1 MKNSKRLA
9 AFLLVAALMAGL
21 LAGCG
26 SPEGEQATDAP
37 GQEATGLV
45 WTSEFTDLGSAAG
58 YVSSVSFAGGKF
70 YFNTSDYDE
79 EAQRSVEKL
88 WCVDAAAGT
97 MSELTGYAPPAAAQE
112 SEDSYSYIN
121 SVAAAENGD
130 LLVSETVSMTVFELP
145 EGFSGTE
152 EEKYEYADYVS
163 TDYLRLLDSTG
174 AEKSIVDLTAA
185 AEAVAQKLQGQ
196 EDMYGSSNYL
206 SYMCA
211 GPDGSA
217 LLMYN
222 QRIAVLVDAQGQV
235 QLCEDLQ
242 NWWDAPIVLPDGRPA
257 FRGYEGDGSVLRPF
271 NFETKSFD
279 EDISLPYSAYQLY
292 PSAGSYSFCYM
303 DSSTLYG
310 YDVATQTTTKLAMLI
325 NCDIDESTLR
335 SAYMDEN
342 DEIICLL
349 SDYSS
354 DKTELARVK
363 QVDAASLPQ
372 VTTLRLACNYISQDL
387 RTQVLNFNRA
397 NKDVRIEVVDYS
409 QFNTEDDYSA
419 GVTKLNTEIISGN
432 VPDIFVSDQLPIEQ
446 YGAKGLLYDLY
457 TLIDAD
463 GELSRESFIPN
474 ILKAMESDGKLYS
487 IASSFGIMSLVGNA
501 DVVGEE
507 MGWTLQEMMDVINA
521 HPEVQY
527 VLDPGTTK
535 AAILQTML
543 ALNLNE
549 YVDWATGECS
559 FNSQD
564 FIDVLNFCN
573 MFPEEYDYDSNNYE
587 STPALVSSGRQLL
600 ATFSASDFDSF
611 QMYEAMFGGH
621 LAFKGFPSAEGNGN
635 VIMPTGSSLSISST
649 CKDVDAA
656 WRFIRAM
663 LVEDYYSNENYYVYG
678 YPINQAAFD
687 AAVAKAMEKQYE
699 TDPETGEQVE
709 VSTGGWGWDDFYIEV
724 YAMSEEQEAQLRE
737 LVGSV
742 ERCYSYDQ
750 NIMNLVTEESADFF
764 AGNKTAEQAASLI
777 QDRVSIYVAEQS

>member
-257 FRGYEGDGSVLRPF
+257 FRGHEGDGSVLRPF

-564 FIDVLNFCN
+564 FIDMLDFLK
-573 MFPEEYDYDSNNYE
+573 MFPEEFTYDDPGTGPYE
-587 STPALVSSGRQLL
+587 LMSDGRQLL
-600 ATFSASDFDSF
+600 LQYDLRDFVDYQTCIVSTKG
-611 QMYEAMFGGH
+611 EAV
-621 LAFKGFPSAEGNGN
+621 FKGYPTAEGVGN
-635 VIMPTGSSLSISST
+635 VLSYADSPLCIST
-649 CKDVDAA
+649 ACKAPEEA
-656 WRFIRAM
+656 WRFISS
-663 LVEDYYSNENYYVYG
+663 LLDEDSDEIEYFSG
-678 YPINQAAFD
+678 LPINARAYD
-687 AAVAKAMEKQYE
+687 AAEAEAMKKE
-699 TDPETGEQVE
+699 TYKDEETGEVKE
-709 VSTGGWGWDDFYIEV
+709 WPRRTVGWGDFTVDI
-724 YAMSEEQEAQLRE
+724 YAMTKEEAQALRE
-737 LVGSV
+737 LINSTD
-742 ERCYSYDQ
+742 RSTAYDKNVM
-750 NIMNLVTEESADFF
+750 NIVSEELQSFFSGAKSAED
-764 AGNKTAEQAASLI
+764 TARLI
-777 QDRVSIYVAEQS
+777 QDRVGIYVNEQR

>member
-1 MKNSKRLA
+1 MKNVKRLA
-9 AFLLVAALMAGL
+9 AFLLTAALTAGL
-21 LAGCG
+21 LSGCG
-26 SPEGEQATDAP
+26 STEREQEEDVP
-37 GQEATGLV
+37 GQEAAGLV
-45 WTSEFTDLGSAAG
+45 WTSEFTDLGSSAG
-58 YVSSVSFAGGKF
+58 YVSNVSFAGGKF
-70 YFNTSDYDE
+70 YFNTSGYDE
-79 EAQRSVEKL
+79 EAQCSVSKL
-88 WCVDAAAGT
+88 WCVDAASGT
-97 MSELTGYAPPAAAQE
+97 MSELTGYAVPAAALE
-112 SEDSYSYIN
+112 SEDSNSYIN

-130 LLVSETVSMTVFELP
+130 LLVSETVSMTTFNLP
-145 EGFSGTE
+145 DGFSGTE

-163 TDYLRLLDSTG
+163 TEYLRVLDSTG
-174 AEKSIVDLTAA
+174 AEKGAIDLTAA
-185 AEAVAQKLQGQ
+185 AQAVAQKLQGQ
-196 EDMYGSSNYL
+196 EDMWGSSASL

-211 GPDGSA
+211 GPDSSA

-222 QRIAVLVDAQGQV
+222 QHIAVLVDAQGQV
-235 QLCEDLQ
+235 QLCEDLG
-242 NWWDAPIVLPDGRPA
+242 NWWDSPITLPDGRPA
-257 FRGYEGDGSVLRPF
+257 FRGYDGAGSVLRPF

-279 EDISLPYSAYQLY
+279 EDISLPYAAYQIY

-310 YDVATQTTTKLAMLI
+310 YDVETQASTRLAMLI
-325 NCDIDESTLR
+325 NCDIDESSLR
-335 SAYMDEN
+335 GVYMDEN
-342 DEIICLL
+342 DELVCLL

-354 DKTELARVK
+354 DDAELARIK
-363 QVDAASLPQ
+363 QVDAASLPK
-372 VTTLRLACNYISQDL
+372 VTTLRLACNYISQEL
-387 RTQVLNFNRA
+387 RVQVLNFNRA

-409 QFNTEDDYSA
+409 QFNTEEDFSA
-419 GVTKLNTEIISGN
+419 GVTKLNAEIISGN

-446 YGAKGLLYDLY
+446 YGTKGLLCDLY

-463 GELSRESFIPN
+463 TELSRESFIPN
-474 ILKAMESDGKLYS
+474 ILKAMESNGKLYS
-487 IASSFGIMSLVGNA
+487 ISSAFGIMSLVGNA

-507 MGWTLQEMMDVINA
+507 MGWTLQEMMDVINS

-527 VLDPGTTK
+527 VLDPGATK
-535 AAILQTML
+535 ATMLQTML

-549 YVDWATGECS
+549 YVDWDTGECS
-559 FNSQD
+559 FDGQD

-573 MFPEEYDYDSNNYE
+573 MFPEKYNYDGNNYE

-621 LAFKGFPSAEGNGN
+621 LAFKGFPSAEGSGN
-635 VIMPTGSSLSISST
+635 VITPTGSSLSISSL

-656 WRFIRAM
+656 WRFVRAM
-663 LVEDYYSNENYYVYG
+663 LVEDYYSDENYYIYG

-724 YAMSEEQEAQLRE
+724 YAMNEEQEAQLRE

-742 ERCYSYDQ
+742 ERCYSFDQ
-750 NIMNLVTEESADFF
+750 NIMDLVTEESADFF
-764 AGNKTAEQAASLI
+764 AGAKTAEQAASLI
-777 QDRVSIYVAEQS
+777 QNRASTYVNERR

>member
-1 MKNSKRLA
+1 MKDGKRFA
-9 AFLLVAALMAGL
+9 AFLLTAALIVGL
-21 LAGCG
+21 LSGCG
-26 SPEGEQATDAP
+26 STEKEQTTDVP

-58 YVSSVSFAGGKF
+58 YVSNVSFAGGKF

-88 WCVDAAAGT
+88 WCVDAASGT
-97 MSELTGYAPPAAAQE
+97 MSQLTGYAPPAAAQE

-130 LLVSETVSMTVFELP
+130 LLVSETVGMTTFNLP

-152 EEKYEYADYVS
+152 EEKYEYAEYSS

-174 AEKSIVDLTAA
+174 AEKGTIDLTAA

-196 EDMYGSSNYL
+196 DDMWGSSNNL
-206 SYMCA
+206 SYICA

-222 QRIAVLVDAQGQV
+222 QHIAVFVDAQGQV
-235 QLCEDLQ
+235 QLCEDLG
-242 NWWDAPIVLPDGRPA
+242 NWWDAPVVLPDGRPA
-257 FRGYEGDGSVLRPF
+257 FRGHEGDGSVLRPF

-279 EDISLPYSAYQLY
+279 EDISLPYAAYQLY
-292 PSAGSYSFCYM
+292 PSAGSYSFCYI

-310 YDVATQTTTKLAMLI
+310 YDIDTQTSTKLALLI
-325 NCDIDESTLR
+325 NCDIDESSLR
-335 SAYMDEN
+335 SVFMDEN
-342 DEIICLL
+342 DELICLL

-363 QVDAASLPQ
+363 QVDAASLPK
-372 VTTLRLACNYISQDL
+372 VTTLRLACNYINQDL
-387 RTQVLNFNRA
+387 SSQVLKFNRA

-409 QFNTEDDYSA
+409 QFNTEDNYSA

-446 YGAKGLLYDLY
+446 YAAKGLLCDLY
-457 TLIDAD
+457 TLIDSD
-463 GELSRESFIPN
+463 SELSRESFIPN
-474 ILKAMESDGKLYS
+474 ILKAMETDGKLYS
-487 IASSFGIMSLVGNA
+487 IASAFGIMSLVGNA

-527 VLDPGTTK
+527 VLDPGATK
-535 AAILQTML
+535 AAMLQSML
-543 ALNLNE
+543 ALNLDE

-559 FNSQD
+559 FNGQD

-573 MFPEEYDYDSNNYE
+573 MFPEEYNYDSGNYE

-600 ATFSASDFDSF
+600 ATFSANDFDSF

-621 LAFKGFPSAEGNGN
+621 LAFKGFPSAEGSGN
-635 VIMPTGSSLSISST
+635 VITPTGSSLSISAT
-649 CKDVDAA
+649 CKDTDAA
-656 WRFIRAM
+656 WRFVRAM
-663 LVEDYYSNENYYVYG
+663 LVEDYYSNENHYIYG

-699 TDPETGEQVE
+699 TDPETGEKVE

-724 YAMSEEQEAQLRE
+724 YAMDEEQEAQLRE
-737 LVGSV
+737 LIGSV
-742 ERCYSYDQ
+742 DRCYSYDQ
-750 NIMNLVTEESADFF
+750 NIMDLVTEESADFF
-764 AGNKTAEQAASLI
+764 AGAKTAEQAASLI
-777 QDRVSIYVAEQS
+777 QDRVSTYVNERR

>member
-45 WTSEFTDLGSAAG
+45 WTSEFTDLGGAAG

-257 FRGYEGDGSVLRPF
+257 FRGHEGDGSVLRPF

-564 FIDVLNFCN
+564 FIDMLDFLKI
-573 MFPEEYDYDSNNYE
+573 FPEEFTYDDPGTGPYE
-587 STPALVSSGRQLL
+587 LMSDGRQLL
-600 ATFSASDFDSF
+600 LQYDLRDFVDYQTCIVSTKG
-611 QMYEAMFGGH
+611 EAV
-621 LAFKGFPSAEGNGN
+621 FKGYPTAEGVGN
-635 VIMPTGSSLSISST
+635 VLSYADSPLCIST
-649 CKDVDAA
+649 ACKAPEEA
-656 WRFIRAM
+656 WRFISS
-663 LVEDYYSNENYYVYG
+663 LLDEDSDEIEYFSG
-678 YPINQAAFD
+678 LPINARAYD
-687 AAVAKAMEKQYE
+687 AAEAEAMKKE
-699 TDPETGEQVE
+699 TYKDEETGEVKE
-709 VSTGGWGWDDFYIEV
+709 WPRRTVGWGDFTIDI
-724 YAMSEEQEAQLRE
+724 YAMTKEEAQALRE
-737 LVGSV
+737 LINSTD
-742 ERCYSYDQ
+742 RSAAYDKNVI
-750 NIMNLVTEESADFF
+750 NIVSEELQSFFSGAKSAED
-764 AGNKTAEQAASLI
+764 TARLI
-777 QDRVSIYVAEQS
+777 QDRVGIYVNEQR

>member
-1 MKNSKRLA
+1 MKDGKRFA
-9 AFLLVAALMAGL
+9 AFLLTAALIVGL
-21 LAGCG
+21 LSGCG
-26 SPEGEQATDAP
+26 STEKEQTTDVP

-58 YVSSVSFAGGKF
+58 YVSNVSFAGGKF

-88 WCVDAAAGT
+88 WCVDAASGT
-97 MSELTGYAPPAAAQE
+97 MSQLTGYAPPAAAQE

-130 LLVSETVSMTVFELP
+130 LLVSETVSMTTFNLP

-152 EEKYEYADYVS
+152 EEKYEYAEHSS
-163 TDYLRLLDSTG
+163 THYLRLLDSTG
-174 AEKSIVDLTAA
+174 AEKGAIDLTAA

-196 EDMYGSSNYL
+196 DDMWGSSNNL

-222 QRIAVLVDAQGQV
+222 QHIAVLVDAQGQV
-235 QLCEDLQ
+235 QLCEDLG
-242 NWWDAPIVLPDGRPA
+242 NWWDAPVVLPDGRPA
-257 FRGYEGDGSVLRPF
+257 FRGHEGDGSVLRPF

-279 EDISLPYSAYQLY
+279 EDISLPYAAYQLY
-292 PSAGSYSFCYM
+292 SSAGSYTFCYI

-310 YDVATQTTTKLAMLI
+310 YDIDTQTSTKLALLI
-325 NCDIDESTLR
+325 NCDIDESSLR
-335 SAYMDEN
+335 SVFMDEN
-342 DEIICLL
+342 DELICLL

-363 QVDAASLPQ
+363 QVDAASLPK
-372 VTTLRLACNYISQDL
+372 VTTLRLACNYINQDL
-387 RTQVLNFNRA
+387 SSQVLNFNRA

-409 QFNTEDDYSA
+409 QFNTEDNYSA

-446 YGAKGLLYDLY
+446 YAAKGLLCDLY
-457 TLIDAD
+457 TLIDSD
-463 GELSRESFIPN
+463 SELSRESFIPN
-474 ILKAMESDGKLYS
+474 ILKAMETDGKLYS
-487 IASSFGIMSLVGNA
+487 IASAFGIMSLVGNA

-527 VLDPGTTK
+527 VLDPGATK
-535 AAILQTML
+535 AAMLQSML
-543 ALNLNE
+543 ALNLDE

-559 FNSQD
+559 FNGQD

-573 MFPEEYDYDSNNYE
+573 MFPEEYNYDSGNYE

-600 ATFSASDFDSF
+600 ATFSANDFDSF

-621 LAFKGFPSAEGNGN
+621 LAFKGFPSAEGSGN
-635 VIMPTGSSLSISST
+635 VITPTGSSLSISAT
-649 CKDVDAA
+649 CKDTDAA
-656 WRFIRAM
+656 WRFVRAM
-663 LVEDYYSNENYYVYG
+663 LVEDYYSNENHYIYG

-699 TDPETGEQVE
+699 TDPETGEKVE

-724 YAMSEEQEAQLRE
+724 YAMDEEQEAQLRE
-737 LVGSV
+737 LIGSV
-742 ERCYSYDQ
+742 DRCYSYDQ
-750 NIMNLVTEESADFF
+750 NIMDLVTEESADFF
-764 AGNKTAEQAASLI
+764 AGAKTAEQAASLI
-777 QDRVSIYVAEQS
+777 QDRVSTYVNERR

>member
-21 LAGCG
+21 FAGCG
-26 SPEGEQATDAP
+26 STEGEQATDAP

-257 FRGYEGDGSVLRPF
+257 FRGHEGDGSVLRPF

-527 VLDPGTTK
+527 VLDPGSTK

-564 FIDVLNFCN
+564 FIDMLDFLKI
-573 MFPEEYDYDSNNYE
+573 FPEEFTYDDPGTGPYE
-587 STPALVSSGRQLL
+587 LMSDGRQLL
-600 ATFSASDFDSF
+600 LQYDLRDFVDYQTCIVSTKG
-611 QMYEAMFGGH
+611 EAV
-621 LAFKGFPSAEGNGN
+621 FKGYPTAEGVGN
-635 VIMPTGSSLSISST
+635 VLSYADSPLCIST
-649 CKDVDAA
+649 ACKAPEEA
-656 WRFIRAM
+656 WRFISS
-663 LVEDYYSNENYYVYG
+663 LLDEDSDEIEYFSG
-678 YPINQAAFD
+678 LPINARAYD
-687 AAVAKAMEKQYE
+687 AAEAEAMKKE
-699 TDPETGEQVE
+699 TYKDEETGEVKE
-709 VSTGGWGWDDFYIEV
+709 WPRRTVGWGDFTIDI
-724 YAMSEEQEAQLRE
+724 YAMTKEEAQALRE
-737 LVGSV
+737 LINSTD
-742 ERCYSYDQ
+742 RSTAYDKNVM
-750 NIMNLVTEESADFF
+750 NIVSEELQSFFSGAKSAED
-764 AGNKTAEQAASLI
+764 TARLI
-777 QDRVSIYVAEQS
+777 QDRVGIYVNEQR

>member
-1 MKNSKRLA
+1 MKDGKRFA
-9 AFLLVAALMAGL
+9 AFLLTAALIVGL
-21 LAGCG
+21 LSGCG
-26 SPEGEQATDAP
+26 STEKEQTTDVP

-58 YVSSVSFAGGKF
+58 YVSNVSFAGGKF

-88 WCVDAAAGT
+88 WCVDAASGT
-97 MSELTGYAPPAAAQE
+97 MSQLTGYAPPAASQE

-130 LLVSETVSMTVFELP
+130 LLVSETVSMTTFNLP

-152 EEKYEYADYVS
+152 EEKYEYAEYSS

-174 AEKSIVDLTAA
+174 AEKGTIDLTAA

-196 EDMYGSSNYL
+196 DDMWGSSNNL

-222 QRIAVLVDAQGQV
+222 QHIAVFVDAQGQV
-235 QLCEDLQ
+235 QLCEDLG
-242 NWWDAPIVLPDGRPA
+242 NWWDAPVVLPDGRPA
-257 FRGYEGDGSVLRPF
+257 FRGHEGDGSVLRPF

-279 EDISLPYSAYQLY
+279 EDISLPYAAYQLY
-292 PSAGSYSFCYM
+292 PSAGSYSFCYI

-310 YDVATQTTTKLAMLI
+310 YDIDTQTSTKLALLI
-325 NCDIDESTLR
+325 NCDIDESSLR
-335 SAYMDEN
+335 SVFMDEN
-342 DEIICLL
+342 DELICLL

-363 QVDAASLPQ
+363 QVDAASLPK
-372 VTTLRLACNYISQDL
+372 VTTLRLACNYINQDL
-387 RTQVLNFNRA
+387 SKQVLNFNRA

-409 QFNTEDDYSA
+409 QFNTEDNYST

-446 YGAKGLLYDLY
+446 YAAKGLLCDLY
-457 TLIDAD
+457 TLIDSD
-463 GELSRESFIPN
+463 SELSRESFIPN
-474 ILKAMESDGKLYS
+474 ILKAMETDGKLYS
-487 IASSFGIMSLVGNA
+487 IASAFGIMSLVGNA

-527 VLDPGTTK
+527 VLDPGATK
-535 AAILQTML
+535 AAMLQSML
-543 ALNLNE
+543 ALNLDE

-559 FNSQD
+559 FNGQD

-573 MFPEEYDYDSNNYE
+573 MFPEEYNYDSNNYE

-600 ATFSASDFDSF
+600 ATFSANDFDSF

-621 LAFKGFPSAEGNGN
+621 LAFKGFPSAEGSGN
-635 VIMPTGSSLSISST
+635 VITPTGSSLSISAT
-649 CKDVDAA
+649 CKDTDAA
-656 WRFIRAM
+656 WRFVRAM
-663 LVEDYYSNENYYVYG
+663 LVEDYYSNENYYIYG

-699 TDPETGEQVE
+699 TDPETGEKVE

-724 YAMSEEQEAQLRE
+724 YAMDEEQEAQLRE

-742 ERCYSYDQ
+742 DRCYSYDQ
-750 NIMNLVTEESADFF
+750 NIMDLVTEESADFF
-764 AGNKTAEQAASLI
+764 AGAKTAEQAASLI
-777 QDRVSIYVAEQS
+777 QDRVSTYVNERR

>member
-1 MKNSKRLA
+1 MKDGKRFA
-9 AFLLVAALMAGL
+9 AFLLTAALIVGL
-21 LAGCG
+21 LSGCG
-26 SPEGEQATDAP
+26 STEKEQTTDVP

-58 YVSSVSFAGGKF
+58 YVSNVSFAGGKF

-88 WCVDAAAGT
+88 WCVDAASGT
-97 MSELTGYAPPAAAQE
+97 MSQLTGYAPPAAAQE

-130 LLVSETVSMTVFELP
+130 LLVSETVGMTTFNLP

-152 EEKYEYADYVS
+152 EEKYEHAEYSS

-174 AEKSIVDLTAA
+174 AEKGAIDLTAA
-185 AEAVAQKLQGQ
+185 AEAVTQKLQGQ
-196 EDMYGSSNYL
+196 DDMWGSSNNL

-222 QRIAVLVDAQGQV
+222 QHIAVLVDAQGQV
-235 QLCEDLQ
+235 QLCEDLG
-242 NWWDAPIVLPDGRPA
+242 NWWDAPVVLPDGRPA
-257 FRGYEGDGSVLRPF
+257 FHGHEGDGSVLRPF

-279 EDISLPYSAYQLY
+279 EDISLPYAAYQLY
-292 PSAGSYSFCYM
+292 PSAGSYSFCYI

-310 YDVATQTTTKLAMLI
+310 YDIDTQTSTKLALLI
-325 NCDIDESTLR
+325 NCDIDESSLR
-335 SAYMDEN
+335 SVFMDEN
-342 DEIICLL
+342 DELICLL

-363 QVDAASLPQ
+363 QVDAASLPK
-372 VTTLRLACNYISQDL
+372 VTTLRLACNYINQDL
-387 RTQVLNFNRA
+387 SSQVLNFNRA

-409 QFNTEDDYSA
+409 QFNTEDNYSA

-446 YGAKGLLYDLY
+446 YAAKGLLCDLY
-457 TLIDAD
+457 TLIDSD
-463 GELSRESFIPN
+463 SELSRESFIPN
-474 ILKAMESDGKLYS
+474 ILKAMETDGKLYS
-487 IASSFGIMSLVGNA
+487 IASAFGIMSLVGNA

-527 VLDPGTTK
+527 VLDPGATK
-535 AAILQTML
+535 AAMLQSML
-543 ALNLNE
+543 ALNLDE
-549 YVDWATGECS
+549 YVDWATGECG
-559 FNSQD
+559 FNGQD

-573 MFPEEYDYDSNNYE
+573 MFPEEYNYDSNNYE

-600 ATFSASDFDSF
+600 ATFSANDFDSF

-621 LAFKGFPSAEGNGN
+621 LAFKGFPSAEGSGN
-635 VIMPTGSSLSISST
+635 VITPTGSSLSISAT
-649 CKDVDAA
+649 CKDTDAA
-656 WRFIRAM
+656 WRFVRAM
-663 LVEDYYSNENYYVYG
+663 LVEDYYSNENHYIYG

-699 TDPETGEQVE
+699 TDPETGEKVE

-724 YAMSEEQEAQLRE
+724 YAMDEEQEAQLRE
-737 LVGSV
+737 LIGSV
-742 ERCYSYDQ
+742 DRCYSYDQ
-750 NIMNLVTEESADFF
+750 NIMDLVTEESADFF
-764 AGNKTAEQAASLI
+764 AGAKTAEQAASLI
-777 QDRVSIYVAEQS
+777 QDRVSTYVNERR

>member
-1 MKNSKRLA
+1 MKDGKRFA
-9 AFLLVAALMAGL
+9 AFLLTAALIVGL
-21 LAGCG
+21 LSGCG
-26 SPEGEQATDAP
+26 STEKEQTTDVP

-58 YVSSVSFAGGKF
+58 YVSNVSFAGGKF

-88 WCVDAAAGT
+88 WCVDAASGT
-97 MSELTGYAPPAAAQE
+97 MSQLTGYAPPAASQE

-130 LLVSETVSMTVFELP
+130 LLVSETVSMTTFNLP

-152 EEKYEYADYVS
+152 EEKYEYAEYSS

-174 AEKSIVDLTAA
+174 AEKGTIDLTAA

-196 EDMYGSSNYL
+196 DDMWGSSNNL
-206 SYMCA
+206 SYICA

-222 QRIAVLVDAQGQV
+222 QHIAVFVDAQGQV
-235 QLCEDLQ
+235 QLCEDLG
-242 NWWDAPIVLPDGRPA
+242 NWWDAPVVLPDGRPA
-257 FRGYEGDGSVLRPF
+257 FRGHEGDGSVLRPF

-279 EDISLPYSAYQLY
+279 EDISLPYAAYQLY
-292 PSAGSYSFCYM
+292 SSAGSYSFCYI

-310 YDVATQTTTKLAMLI
+310 YDIDTQTSTKLALLI
-325 NCDIDESTLR
+325 NCDIDESSLR
-335 SAYMDEN
+335 SVFMDEN
-342 DEIICLL
+342 DELICLL

-363 QVDAASLPQ
+363 QVDAASLPK
-372 VTTLRLACNYISQDL
+372 VTTLRLACNYINQDL
-387 RTQVLNFNRA
+387 SSQVLKFNRA

-409 QFNTEDDYSA
+409 QFNTEDNYSA

-446 YGAKGLLYDLY
+446 YAAKGLLCDLY
-457 TLIDAD
+457 TLIDSD
-463 GELSRESFIPN
+463 SELSRESFIPN
-474 ILKAMESDGKLYS
+474 ILKAMETDGKLYS
-487 IASSFGIMSLVGNA
+487 IASAFGIVSLVGNA

-527 VLDPGTTK
+527 VLDPGATK
-535 AAILQTML
+535 AAMLQSML
-543 ALNLNE
+543 ALNLDE

-559 FNSQD
+559 FNGQD

-573 MFPEEYDYDSNNYE
+573 MFPEEYNYDSGNYE

-600 ATFSASDFDSF
+600 ATFSANDFDSF

-621 LAFKGFPSAEGNGN
+621 LAFKGFPSAEGSGN
-635 VIMPTGSSLSISST
+635 VITPTGSSLSISAT
-649 CKDVDAA
+649 CKDTDAA
-656 WRFIRAM
+656 WRFVRAM
-663 LVEDYYSNENYYVYG
+663 LVEDYYSNENHYIYG

-699 TDPETGEQVE
+699 TDPETGEKVE

-724 YAMSEEQEAQLRE
+724 YAMDEEQEAQLRE
-737 LVGSV
+737 LIGSV
-742 ERCYSYDQ
+742 DRCYSYDQ
-750 NIMNLVTEESADFF
+750 NIMDLVTEESADFF
-764 AGNKTAEQAASLI
+764 AGAKTAEQAASLI
-777 QDRVSIYVAEQS
+777 QDRVSTYVNERR

>member
-1 MKNSKRLA
+1 MKDGKRFA
-9 AFLLVAALMAGL
+9 AFLLTAALIVGL
-21 LAGCG
+21 LSGCG
-26 SPEGEQATDAP
+26 STEKEQTTDVP

-58 YVSSVSFAGGKF
+58 YVSNVSFAGGKF

-88 WCVDAAAGT
+88 WCVDAASGT
-97 MSELTGYAPPAAAQE
+97 MSQLTGYAPPAAAQE

-130 LLVSETVSMTVFELP
+130 LLVSETVGMTTFNLP

-152 EEKYEYADYVS
+152 EEKYEYAEYSS

-174 AEKSIVDLTAA
+174 AEKGTIDLTAA

-196 EDMYGSSNYL
+196 DDMWGSSNNL

-222 QRIAVLVDAQGQV
+222 QHIAVFVDAQGQV
-235 QLCEDLQ
+235 QLCEDLG
-242 NWWDAPIVLPDGRPA
+242 NWWDAPVVLPDGRPA
-257 FRGYEGDGSVLRPF
+257 FRGHEGDGSVLRPF

-279 EDISLPYSAYQLY
+279 EDISLPYAAYQLY
-292 PSAGSYSFCYM
+292 SSAGSYTFCYM

-310 YDVATQTTTKLAMLI
+310 YDIDTQTSTKLALLI
-325 NCDIDESTLR
+325 NCDIDESSLR
-335 SAYMDEN
+335 SVFMDEN
-342 DEIICLL
+342 DELICLL

-363 QVDAASLPQ
+363 QVDAASLPK
-372 VTTLRLACNYISQDL
+372 VTTLRLACNYINQDL
-387 RTQVLNFNRA
+387 SSQVLNFNRA

-409 QFNTEDDYSA
+409 QFNTEDNYSA

-446 YGAKGLLYDLY
+446 YAAKGLLCDLY
-457 TLIDAD
+457 TLIDSD
-463 GELSRESFIPN
+463 SELSRESFIPN
-474 ILKAMESDGKLYS
+474 ILKAMETDGKLYS
-487 IASSFGIMSLVGNA
+487 IASAFGIMSLVGNA

-527 VLDPGTTK
+527 VLDPGATK
-535 AAILQTML
+535 AAMLLSML
-543 ALNLNE
+543 ALNLDE

-559 FNSQD
+559 FNGQD

-573 MFPEEYDYDSNNYE
+573 MFPEEYNYDSGNYE

-600 ATFSASDFDSF
+600 ATFSANDFDSF

-621 LAFKGFPSAEGNGN
+621 LAFKGFPSAEGSGN
-635 VIMPTGSSLSISST
+635 VITPTGSSLSISAT
-649 CKDVDAA
+649 CKDTDAA
-656 WRFIRAM
+656 WRFVRAM
-663 LVEDYYSNENYYVYG
+663 LVEDYYSNENHYIYG

-699 TDPETGEQVE
+699 TDPETGEKVE

-724 YAMSEEQEAQLRE
+724 YAMDEEQEAQLRE
-737 LVGSV
+737 LIGSV
-742 ERCYSYDQ
+742 DRCYSYDQ
-750 NIMNLVTEESADFF
+750 NIMDLVTEESADFF
-764 AGNKTAEQAASLI
+764 AGAKTAEQAASLI
-777 QDRVSIYVAEQS
+777 QDRVSTYVNERR

>member
-21 LAGCG
+21 FAGCG
-26 SPEGEQATDAP
+26 STEGEQATDAP

-257 FRGYEGDGSVLRPF
+257 FRGHEGDGSVLRPF

-564 FIDVLNFCN
+564 FIDMLDFLK
-573 MFPEEYDYDSNNYE
+573 MFPEEFTYDDPETGPYE
-587 STPALVSSGRQLL
+587 LMSDGRQLL
-600 ATFSASDFDSF
+600 LQYDLRDFVDYQTCIVSTKG
-611 QMYEAMFGGH
+611 EAV
-621 LAFKGFPSAEGNGN
+621 FKGYPTAEGVGN
-635 VIMPTGSSLSISST
+635 VLSYADSPLCIST
-649 CKDVDAA
+649 ACKAPEEA
-656 WRFIRAM
+656 WRFISS
-663 LVEDYYSNENYYVYG
+663 LLDEDSDEIEYFSG
-678 YPINQAAFD
+678 LPINARAYD
-687 AAVAKAMEKQYE
+687 AAEAEAMKKE
-699 TDPETGEQVE
+699 TYKDEETGEVKE
-709 VSTGGWGWDDFYIEV
+709 WPRRTVGWGDFTIDI
-724 YAMSEEQEAQLRE
+724 YAMTKEEAQALRE
-737 LVGSV
+737 LINSTD
-742 ERCYSYDQ
+742 RSAAYDKNVM
-750 NIMNLVTEESADFF
+750 NIVSEELQSFFSGAKSAED
-764 AGNKTAEQAASLI
+764 TARLI
-777 QDRVSIYVAEQS
+777 QDRVGIYVNEQR

>member
-1 MKNSKRLA
+1 MKDGKRFA
-9 AFLLVAALMAGL
+9 AFLLTAALIVGL
-21 LAGCG
+21 LSGCG
-26 SPEGEQATDAP
+26 STEKEQTTDVP

-58 YVSSVSFAGGKF
+58 YVSNVSFAGGKF
-70 YFNTSDYDE
+70 YFNTSNYDE

-88 WCVDAAAGT
+88 WCVDAASGT
-97 MSELTGYAPPAAAQE
+97 MSQLTGYAPPAAAQE

-130 LLVSETVSMTVFELP
+130 LLVSETVGMTTFNLP

-152 EEKYEYADYVS
+152 EEKYEYAEYSS

-174 AEKSIVDLTAA
+174 AEKGTIDLTAA

-196 EDMYGSSNYL
+196 DDMWGSSNNL

-222 QRIAVLVDAQGQV
+222 QHIAVFVDAQGQV
-235 QLCEDLQ
+235 QLCEDLG
-242 NWWDAPIVLPDGRPA
+242 NWWDAPVVLPDGRPA
-257 FRGYEGDGSVLRPF
+257 FRGHEGDGSVLRPF

-279 EDISLPYSAYQLY
+279 EDISLPYAAYQLY
-292 PSAGSYSFCYM
+292 SSAGSYSFCYI

-310 YDVATQTTTKLAMLI
+310 YDIDTQTSTKLALLI
-325 NCDIDESTLR
+325 NCDIDESSLR
-335 SAYMDEN
+335 SVFMDEN
-342 DEIICLL
+342 DELICLL

-363 QVDAASLPQ
+363 QVDAASLPK
-372 VTTLRLACNYISQDL
+372 VTTLRLACNYINQDL
-387 RTQVLNFNRA
+387 SSQVLKFNRA

-409 QFNTEDDYSA
+409 QFNTEDNYSA

-446 YGAKGLLYDLY
+446 YAAKGLLCDLY
-457 TLIDAD
+457 TLIDSD
-463 GELSRESFIPN
+463 SELSRESFIPN
-474 ILKAMESDGKLYS
+474 ILKAMETDGKLYS
-487 IASSFGIMSLVGNA
+487 IASAFGIMSLVGNA

-527 VLDPGTTK
+527 VLDPGATK
-535 AAILQTML
+535 AAMLQSML
-543 ALNLNE
+543 ALNLDE

-559 FNSQD
+559 FNGQD

-573 MFPEEYDYDSNNYE
+573 MFPEEYNYDSGNYE

-600 ATFSASDFDSF
+600 ATFSANDFDSF

-621 LAFKGFPSAEGNGN
+621 LAFKGFPSAEGSGN
-635 VIMPTGSSLSISST
+635 VITPTGSSLSISAT
-649 CKDVDAA
+649 CKDTDAA
-656 WRFIRAM
+656 WRFVRAM
-663 LVEDYYSNENYYVYG
+663 LVEDYYSNENHYIYG

-699 TDPETGEQVE
+699 TDPETGEKVE

-724 YAMSEEQEAQLRE
+724 YAMDEEQEAQLRV
-737 LVGSV
+737 LIGSV
-742 ERCYSYDQ
+742 DRCYSYDQ
-750 NIMNLVTEESADFF
+750 NIMDLVTEESADFF
-764 AGNKTAEQAASLI
+764 AGAKTAEQAASLI
-777 QDRVSIYVAEQS
+777 QDRVSTYVNERR

>member
-21 LAGCG
+21 FAGCG
-26 SPEGEQATDAP
+26 STEGEQATDAP

-257 FRGYEGDGSVLRPF
+257 FRGHEGDGSVLRPF

-564 FIDVLNFCN
+564 FIDMLDFLK
-573 MFPEEYDYDSNNYE
+573 MFPEEFTYDDPGTGPYE
-587 STPALVSSGRQLL
+587 LMSDGRQLL
-600 ATFSASDFDSF
+600 LQYDLRDFVDYQTCIVSTKG
-611 QMYEAMFGGH
+611 EAV
-621 LAFKGFPSAEGNGN
+621 FKGYPTAEGVGN
-635 VIMPTGSSLSISST
+635 VLSYADSPLCIST
-649 CKDVDAA
+649 ACKAPEEA
-656 WRFIRAM
+656 WRFISS
-663 LVEDYYSNENYYVYG
+663 LLDEDSDEIEYFSG
-678 YPINQAAFD
+678 LPINARAYD
-687 AAVAKAMEKQYE
+687 AAEAEAMKKE
-699 TDPETGEQVE
+699 TYKDEETGEVKE
-709 VSTGGWGWDDFYIEV
+709 WPRRTVGWGDFTIDI
-724 YAMSEEQEAQLRE
+724 YAMTKEEAQALRE
-737 LVGSV
+737 LINSTD
-742 ERCYSYDQ
+742 RSAAYDKNVM
-750 NIMNLVTEESADFF
+750 NIVSEELQPFFSGAKSAED
-764 AGNKTAEQAASLI
+764 TARLI
-777 QDRVSIYVAEQS
+777 QDRVGIYVNEQR

>member
-26 SPEGEQATDAP
+26 SPEGEQTTDAP

-372 VTTLRLACNYISQDL
+372 VTTLRLACNYISRDL

-564 FIDVLNFCN
+564 FIDMLDFLKI
-573 MFPEEYDYDSNNYE
+573 FPEEFTYDDPGTGPYE
-587 STPALVSSGRQLL
+587 LMSDGRQLL
-600 ATFSASDFDSF
+600 LQYDLRDFVDYQTCIVSTKG
-611 QMYEAMFGGH
+611 EAV
-621 LAFKGFPSAEGNGN
+621 FKGYPTAEGVGN
-635 VIMPTGSSLSISST
+635 VLSYADSPLCIST
-649 CKDVDAA
+649 ACKAPEEA
-656 WRFIRAM
+656 WRFISS
-663 LVEDYYSNENYYVYG
+663 LLDEDSDEIEYFSG
-678 YPINQAAFD
+678 LPINARAYD
-687 AAVAKAMEKQYE
+687 AAEAEAMKKE
-699 TDPETGEQVE
+699 TYKDEETGEVKE
-709 VSTGGWGWDDFYIEV
+709 WPRRTVGWGDFTIDI
-724 YAMSEEQEAQLRE
+724 YAMTKEEAQALRE
-737 LVGSV
+737 LINSTD
-742 ERCYSYDQ
+742 RSTAYDKNVM
-750 NIMNLVTEESADFF
+750 NIVSEELQSFFSGAKSAED
-764 AGNKTAEQAASLI
+764 TARLI
-777 QDRVSIYVAEQS
+777 QDRVGIYVNEQR

>member
-1 MKNSKRLA
+1 MKDGKRFA
-9 AFLLVAALMAGL
+9 AFLLTAALIVGL
-21 LAGCG
+21 LSGCG
-26 SPEGEQATDAP
+26 STEKEQTTDMP

-58 YVSSVSFAGGKF
+58 YVSNVSFAGGKF

-88 WCVDAAAGT
+88 WCVDAASGT
-97 MSELTGYAPPAAAQE
+97 MSQLTGYAPPAAAQE

-130 LLVSETVSMTVFELP
+130 LLVSETVGMTTFNLP

-152 EEKYEYADYVS
+152 EEKYEHAEYSS

-174 AEKSIVDLTAA
+174 AEKGAIDLTAA
-185 AEAVAQKLQGQ
+185 AEAVTQKLQGQ
-196 EDMYGSSNYL
+196 DDMWGSSNNL

-222 QRIAVLVDAQGQV
+222 QHIAVLVDAQGQV
-235 QLCEDLQ
+235 QLCEDLG
-242 NWWDAPIVLPDGRPA
+242 NWWDAPVVLPDGRLA
-257 FRGYEGDGSVLRPF
+257 FRGHEGDGSVLRPF

-279 EDISLPYSAYQLY
+279 EDISLPYAAYQLY
-292 PSAGSYSFCYM
+292 SSAGSYTFCYM

-310 YDVATQTTTKLAMLI
+310 YDIDTQTSTKLALLI
-325 NCDIDESTLR
+325 NCDIDESSLR
-335 SAYMDEN
+335 SVFMDEN
-342 DEIICLL
+342 DELICLL

-363 QVDAASLPQ
+363 QVDAASLPK
-372 VTTLRLACNYISQDL
+372 VTTLRLACNYINQDL
-387 RTQVLNFNRA
+387 SSQVLNFNRA

-409 QFNTEDDYSA
+409 QFNTEDNYSA

-446 YGAKGLLYDLY
+446 YAAKGLLCDLY
-457 TLIDAD
+457 TLIDSD
-463 GELSRESFIPN
+463 SELSRESFIPN
-474 ILKAMESDGKLYS
+474 ILKAMETDGKLYS
-487 IASSFGIMSLVGNA
+487 IASAFGIMSLVGNA

-527 VLDPGTTK
+527 VLDPGATK
-535 AAILQTML
+535 AAMLQSML
-543 ALNLNE
+543 ALNLDE

-559 FNSQD
+559 FNGQD

-573 MFPEEYDYDSNNYE
+573 MFPEEYNYDSNNYE

-600 ATFSASDFDSF
+600 ATFSANDFDSF

-621 LAFKGFPSAEGNGN
+621 LAFKGFPSAEGSGN
-635 VIMPTGSSLSISST
+635 VITPTGSSLSISAT
-649 CKDVDAA
+649 CKDTDSA
-656 WRFIRAM
+656 WRFVRAM
-663 LVEDYYSNENYYVYG
+663 LVEDYYSNENYYIYG

-699 TDPETGEQVE
+699 TDPETGEKVE
-709 VSTGGWGWDDFYIEV
+709 VPTGGWGWDDFYIEV
-724 YAMSEEQEAQLRE
+724 YAMDEEQEAQLRE
-737 LVGSV
+737 LIGSV
-742 ERCYSYDQ
+742 DRCYSYDQ
-750 NIMNLVTEESADFF
+750 NIMDLVTEESADFF
-764 AGNKTAEQAASLI
+764 AGAKTAEQAASLI
-777 QDRVSIYVAEQS
+777 QDRVSTYVNERR

>member
-1 MKNSKRLA
+1 M
-9 AFLLVAALMAGL
+9 
-21 LAGCG
+21 
-26 SPEGEQATDAP
+26 
-37 GQEATGLV
+37 
-45 WTSEFTDLGSAAG
+45 
-58 YVSSVSFAGGKF
+58 
-70 YFNTSDYDE
+70 
-79 EAQRSVEKL
+79 
-88 WCVDAAAGT
+88 DAAAGT

-257 FRGYEGDGSVLRPF
+257 FRGHEGDGSVLRPF

-372 VTTLRLACNYISQDL
+372 VTTLRLACNYISKDL

-564 FIDVLNFCN
+564 FIDMLDFLKI
-573 MFPEEYDYDSNNYE
+573 FPEEFTYDDPGTGPYE
-587 STPALVSSGRQLL
+587 LMSDGRQLL
-600 ATFSASDFDSF
+600 LQYDLRDFVDYQTCIVSTKG
-611 QMYEAMFGGH
+611 EAV
-621 LAFKGFPSAEGNGN
+621 FKGYPTAEGVGN
-635 VIMPTGSSLSISST
+635 VLSYADSPLCIST
-649 CKDVDAA
+649 ACKAPEEA
-656 WRFIRAM
+656 WRFISS
-663 LVEDYYSNENYYVYG
+663 LLDEDSDEIEYFSG
-678 YPINQAAFD
+678 LPINARAYD
-687 AAVAKAMEKQYE
+687 AAEAEAMKKE
-699 TDPETGEQVE
+699 TYKDEETGEVKE
-709 VSTGGWGWDDFYIEV
+709 WPRRTVGWGDFTIDI
-724 YAMSEEQEAQLRE
+724 YAMTKEEA
-737 LVGSV
+737 
-742 ERCYSYDQ
+742 
-750 NIMNLVTEESADFF
+750 
-764 AGNKTAEQAASLI
+764 
-777 QDRVSIYVAEQS
+777 

>member
-363 QVDAASLPQ
+363 QVDAAGLPQ

-527 VLDPGTTK
+527 VLDPGSTK

-564 FIDVLNFCN
+564 FIDMLDFLK
-573 MFPEEYDYDSNNYE
+573 MFPEEFTYDDPGTGPYE
-587 STPALVSSGRQLL
+587 LMSDGRQLL
-600 ATFSASDFDSF
+600 LQYDLRDFVDYQTCIVSTKG
-611 QMYEAMFGGH
+611 EAV
-621 LAFKGFPSAEGNGN
+621 FKGYPTAEGVGN
-635 VIMPTGSSLSISST
+635 VLSYADSPLCIST
-649 CKDVDAA
+649 ACKAPEEA
-656 WRFIRAM
+656 WRFISS
-663 LVEDYYSNENYYVYG
+663 LLDEDSDEIEYFSG
-678 YPINQAAFD
+678 LPINARAYD
-687 AAVAKAMEKQYE
+687 AAEAEAMKKE
-699 TDPETGEQVE
+699 TYKDEETGEVKE
-709 VSTGGWGWDDFYIEV
+709 WPRRTVGWGDFTIDI
-724 YAMSEEQEAQLRE
+724 YAMTKEEAQALRE
-737 LVGSV
+737 LINSTD
-742 ERCYSYDQ
+742 RSAAYDKNVM
-750 NIMNLVTEESADFF
+750 NIVSEELQPFFSGAKSAED
-764 AGNKTAEQAASLI
+764 TARLI
-777 QDRVSIYVAEQS
+777 QDRVGIYVNEQR